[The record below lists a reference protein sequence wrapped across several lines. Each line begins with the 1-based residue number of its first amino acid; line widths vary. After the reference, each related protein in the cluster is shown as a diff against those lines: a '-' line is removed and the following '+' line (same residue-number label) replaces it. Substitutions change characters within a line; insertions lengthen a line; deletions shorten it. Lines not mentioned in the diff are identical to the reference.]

1 MIPHHLERGYEFTK
15 DKNFPPTDAHKMA
28 MLSFFATSELLKCTP
43 RKGWV
48 IRGIEEPESVAD
60 HMYQMGLICLA
71 YPWVGTLTTL
81 SQLMLTKVQKSEDE
95 RAKAVEMAIVHDA
108 PEALAGDI
116 TPSDGLSRGKYAKS
130 LC

>member
-71 YPWVGTLTTL
+71 YPW
-81 SQLMLTKVQKSEDE
+81 KSEDE

-116 TPSDGLSRGKYAKS
+116 TPSDGLSREAKYVRERPGPKFS
-130 LC
+130 PLSRETRK